1 MRMFLC
7 GVIVALIIGLTWTV
21 LMPDGYR
28 ELGNQAAV
36 AAFVC
41 GAVSQGIKQFKE

>member
-1 MRMFLC
+1 MRMFFC
-7 GVIVALIIGLTWTV
+7 GAIAALIIGLAWAL

-28 ELGNQAAV
+28 ELGNQATV

>member
-1 MRMFLC
+1 MRMFFC
-7 GVIVALIIGLTWTV
+7 GVIVALIIGLAWTV

-28 ELGNQAAV
+28 ELGSQATV

-41 GAVSQGIKQFKE
+41 GALSQGIKQFKE